1 MRTAVYPGTFD
12 PITYGHLDIII
23 RALSLFDKL
32 IVTIAENSTKK
43 PLFDLEER
51 IKLIEEATQD
61 LQNIEVDHTSG
72 LIVDYAQKREA
83 VALVRGL
90 RFVSDFEFEFQ
101 MAWMNRHL
109 DDNITTI
116 FLMPHRR
123 YAHLNSTVIR
133 EVVKLGGNI
142 DVFVPPGV
150 SRELKRKFDLNG

>member
-1 MRTAVYPGTFD
+1 MRTAIYPGTFD

-32 IVTIAENSTKK
+32 IVTIAENSSKE

-51 IKLIEEATQD
+51 IELINEATND
-61 LQNIEVDHTSG
+61 LENLEVDHTGG
-72 LIVDYAQKREA
+72 LIVDFAKKKQA

-133 EVVKLGGNI
+133 EIAELGGDI

-150 SRELKRKFDLNG
+150 SRKLKERFGG

>member
-1 MRTAVYPGTFD
+1 MRTAIYPGTFD

-23 RALSLFDKL
+23 RALNLFDKL
-32 IVTIAENSTKK
+32 IITIAENSTKK
-43 PLFDLEER
+43 PLFDIDER
-51 IKLIEEATQD
+51 IELIKEATHD
-61 LQNIEVDHTSG
+61 LKNLEIVHTSG
-72 LIVDYAQKREA
+72 LIVNFAKKKGA

-109 DDNITTI
+109 DDSIATI

-133 EVVKLGGNI
+133 DIAELGGDI
-142 DVFVPPGV
+142 DVFVPPCV
-150 SRELKRKFDLNG
+150 SNRLKEKFAK

>member
-1 MRTAVYPGTFD
+1 MRIAIYPGTFD

-32 IVTIAENSTKK
+32 IVTIAENSSKE

-51 IKLIEEATQD
+51 IELISEATNE
-61 LQNIEVDHTSG
+61 LENLEVDHTGG
-72 LIVDYAQKREA
+72 LIVDFAKKKQA

-133 EVVKLGGNI
+133 EIAELGGDI

-150 SRELKRKFDLNG
+150 SRKLKEMFGG